1 MPGISSQEHYVDI
14 STQKR
19 DNDYVITS
27 VWFSQE
33 ARRSDVTD
41 LQMFDPCKCG
51 SPRA

>member
-1 MPGISSQEHYVDI
+1 MTGISRQEHYVDI

-33 ARRSDVTD
+33 AWSSGVTD
-41 LQMFDPCKCG
+41 LHMFDPCKCG